1 MTPFR
6 LSGLDP
12 TTFIVLF
19 ERDDET
25 LARSNIR
32 RVRAT
37 AAFGFPCRISLED
50 AAVGEELLLLPF
62 QHLPQASPYQASGPI
77 FVRRGVAQSILAPGE
92 IPPYVARRLISLR
105 AYDAEHLMRDAD
117 VVDGASVAHALSAL
131 LARPEIAYVHLHN
144 AKRGCYSCLAQ
155 RA

>member
-12 TTFIVLF
+12 ATFLDLF

-32 RVRAT
+32 RVCAT
-37 AAFGFPCRISLED
+37 AAFGYPCRVSMED

-77 FVRRGVAQSILAPGE
+77 FVRRGVAQAILAPGE
-92 IPPYVARRLISLR
+92 IPPYVARRLMSLLLMSLR
-105 AYDAEHLMRDAD
+105 LLLLRPRRHMSLHL
-117 VVDGASVAHALSAL
+117 L
-131 LARPEIAYVHLHN
+131 LLHL
-144 AKRGCYSCLAQ
+144 L
-155 RA
+155 